1 MALCFS
7 LRAGARGRL
16 AGLAMAGALTFSCAQ
31 ARAVEELREV
41 SQAEFQTEVGKMET
55 LAAACKA
62 AAKACDSKAVGDGE
76 RVKAEGGAPEFVMRW
91 EWLRTAMDTAVKA
104 KVVDREKAMDDAAGH
119 LQELATGSTQAS
131 GDVEF
136 AKAKAEAAQVLA
148 GTEFGQAEQ
157 PSWWDRQ
164 VAKFWTAVALIF
176 TGIGAL
182 GEATPW
188 MGTAL
193 EVVFYLG
200 AAVGLLLL
208 VQRALARQ
216 RLAISL
222 AGGAAAASA
231 WDKEAA
237 DWAALADQ
245 CAAQQE
251 WREAVH
257 CLYWAAIVRLEARR
271 AWRHNPTRTPREY
284 VRLLKA
290 GSPQRGALGGLTQIF
305 ERVWYGLR
313 EASDEDYRQAR
324 RLFEG
329 LSEGQAAAGLNA

>member
-1 MALCFS
+1 MVVC
-7 LRAGARGRL
+7 
-16 AGLAMAGALTFSCAQ
+16 LAMSCRRAWAADALK
-31 ARAVEELREV
+31 EI
-41 SQAEFQTEVGKMET
+41 SQAEFQAEVVRLEG

-62 AAKACDSKAVGDGE
+62 AAAGCDPKAVGDGE
-76 RVKAEGGAPEFVMRW
+76 RVKAEVGAPGFVMRW
-91 EWLRTAMDTAVKA
+91 DWLRTAVDSAAKA
-104 KVVDREKAMDDAAGH
+104 KTGDREKEMDDAAGH
-119 LQELATGSTQAS
+119 LRELASQGAAGAPDS
-131 GDVEF
+131 GF
-136 AKAKAEAAQVLA
+136 AKARAEATSVLA
-148 GTEFGQAEQ
+148 RSEFQGAAQ
-157 PSWWDRQ
+157 PSWWDRAL
-164 VAKFWTAVALIF
+164 AKFWSWVGRALN
-176 TGIGAL
+176 GIGAL
-182 GEATPW
+182 GKEAPW
-188 MGTAL
+188 LGTAL
-193 EVVFYLG
+193 EVVFYLA
-200 AAVGLLLL
+200 AAVGILML

-222 AGGAAAASA
+222 AGGAAAANA

-284 VRLLKA
+284 VRLLKP
-290 GSPQRGALGGLTQIF
+290 GSEQRSALGGLTQIF

-324 RLFEG
+324 GLFDG
-329 LSEGQAAAGLNA
+329 LGEGQAAVAATVANA